1 MFGASGCGM
10 ISNSTDLEEVFRD
23 DLEKVLQQNLKL
35 RRELAEEVAKA
46 RVPKPGMY
54 RWGWTLYWI
63 CLTLAALW
71 VLMSLELVPT
81 DYWSE
86 MGLGRIVIWF
96 SPVLVLYGVG
106 RALRDALSY
115 E

>member
-1 MFGASGCGM
+1 M
-10 ISNSTDLEEVFRD
+10 ISNSNDLEEVFRD

-35 RRELAEEVAKA
+35 RRELAAEVAKV

-63 CLTLAALW
+63 CLTLAFFW
-71 VLMSLELVPT
+71 VLMSLQLIPT
-81 DYWSE
+81 DHWSE
-86 MGLGRIVIWF
+86 MGLGTVVIWF
-96 SPVLVLYGVG
+96 SPVLVLYGLG

>member
-1 MFGASGCGM
+1 MFGARGAGM
-10 ISNSTDLEEVFRD
+10 TSNSDDLEEVFRD
-23 DLEKVLQQNLKL
+23 DLEKVLKQNLKL
-35 RRELAEEVAKA
+35 RRELAAEVAKV

-54 RWGWTLYWI
+54 RFGWTLYWV
-63 CLTLAALW
+63 CLTLAAVW
-71 VLMSLELVPT
+71 VLISLQLVPT

-86 MGLGRIVIWF
+86 ISLGRAVIWF
-96 SPVLVLYGVG
+96 SPVLVLYGLG

>member
-1 MFGASGCGM
+1 MFGARGAGM
-10 ISNSTDLEEVFRD
+10 TSNSTDLEEVFRD

-35 RRELAEEVAKA
+35 RRELAEEVGKA

-63 CLTLAALW
+63 CLTLAAIW
-71 VLMSLELVPT
+71 VLMSLQLVPM
-81 DYWSE
+81 SE
-86 MGLGRIVIWF
+86 LGLGGVVIWF

-106 RALRDALSY
+106 RVLRDALSG